1 MLHFSSC
8 SVGLHENIP
17 WTNSFFRSVPTLHSN
32 LRIDER
38 PTLETSASF
47 TYKVIARGR
56 VKLRINVTRF
66 SEVAE
71 IAQVTQRR
79 GQFQQLL
86 FRTQVCHF
94 ETTEGLARVADVY
107 RPLNGNF
114 FLLSPALYY
123 FRHPRWRHDFATF
136 RFDPH
141 QNTPALQD
149 ILHCSLTKRKQGH
162 SSTKETK
169 LRYGRILIPAIQT
182 GRTNS
187 GFHRNQTF
195 LIVCSP
201 IKFKRENDPYQSEF
215 SQMR

>member
-1 MLHFSSC
+1 MSRVFQKLLKLARSRSDEGNFSNC
-8 SVGLHENIP
+8 CFEP
-17 WTNSFFRSVPTLHSN
+17 RSVILKPQRVWCEWPTFIVLSM
-32 LRIDER
+32 
-38 PTLETSASF
+38 ET
-47 TYKVIARGR
+47 
-56 VKLRINVTRF
+56 
-66 SEVAE
+66 
-71 IAQVTQRR
+71 
-79 GQFQQLL
+79 
-86 FRTQVCHF
+86 
-94 ETTEGLARVADVY
+94 
-107 RPLNGNF
+107 F

-162 SSTKETK
+162 SSTKEKK
-169 LRYGRILIPAIQT
+169 LRYRRILIPAIQT

-201 IKFKRENDPYQSEF
+201 IKFKGENDPYQSEF